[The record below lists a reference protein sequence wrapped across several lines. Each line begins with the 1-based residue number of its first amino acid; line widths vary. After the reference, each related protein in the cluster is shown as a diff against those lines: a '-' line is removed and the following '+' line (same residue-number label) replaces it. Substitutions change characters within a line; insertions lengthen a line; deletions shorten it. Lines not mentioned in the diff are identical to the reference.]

1 MKKYIIIISHLFILF
16 SCGTSD
22 RKWEKDD
29 GKIIST
35 YSDNKIKAK
44 IIQQDDGAFGY
55 SGLLKVQKN
64 DKKVI
69 YEEIGLRA
77 EDDLPKIDSVK
88 GINVYISYDL
98 NIESKIEF
106 NDVVLGEA
114 LIGNKKLLFNYHFN
128 NRHRSE
134 N

>member
-1 MKKYIIIISHLFILF
+1 MKKYIIIFSHLFILF

-22 RKWEKDD
+22 SRWEKDN

-44 IIQQDDGAFGY
+44 IILQDDGAFGY

-88 GINVYISYDL
+88 GVNVYISYDL

-114 LIGNKKLLFNYHFN
+114 RIGNKKLLFNYHFN
-128 NRHRSE
+128 NRHRS
-134 N
+134 